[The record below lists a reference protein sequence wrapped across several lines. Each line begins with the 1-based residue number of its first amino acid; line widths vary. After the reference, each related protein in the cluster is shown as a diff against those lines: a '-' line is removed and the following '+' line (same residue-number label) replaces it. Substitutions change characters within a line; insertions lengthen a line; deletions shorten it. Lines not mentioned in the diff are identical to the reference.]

1 LRNESEVRDPIP
13 NYLKE
18 NIIKMK
24 NLRSKIVFVNI
35 LLCIL
40 FWSCHDTSDGHDHD
54 ENGNHVDASE
64 NDPHA
69 HEEEGEDEVALTKE
83 QIQKIGLKYGTFE
96 NRNLQ
101 STLKVN
107 GLLEL
112 PPQNKANV
120 SSMAA
125 GKVTRINVKPGQYV
139 RKGATLA
146 TIQNPDFITWQQE
159 YLEVEGELMF
169 LEKEYVRQMDLVKKK
184 IAPQSGLDKIESERA
199 IAKSK
204 LRGLKSRMK
213 VLNLP
218 IPTAGDSD
226 LKTFMSVLS
235 PLNGF
240 IREIKINTGIFVNPQ
255 QDLFEIVDNHHLHI
269 DFMVFEKD
277 LPYVKKGQLI
287 SFSLQS
293 QAKNVMQAKIFAIG
307 KSIDESN
314 RSISIHA
321 EMVDDQTELIPG
333 MYVEGRIILEDRKVP
348 ALPEE
353 AVALDNGLYYIFV
366 KEEEHGEEVHFK
378 KVPVLKGVSDFGFF
392 EITPLEK
399 LAESAEI
406 VVDGAYFLMAQSKK
420 GEASGGGH
428 TH

>member
-1 LRNESEVRDPIP
+1 
-13 NYLKE
+13 
-18 NIIKMK
+18 MK
-24 NLRSKIVFVNI
+24 NLISKIVFVNV
-35 LLCIL
+35 LLSVL
-40 FWSCHDTSDGHDHD
+40 FWSCHDTSDGHAHD
-54 ENGNHVDASE
+54 ENGNHVDAHEEDS
-64 NDPHA
+64 HTA
-69 HEEEGEDEVALTKE
+69 EEEGGDEVELTKE

-125 GKVTRINVKPGQYV
+125 GKITRINVQPGQYV

-146 TIQNPDFITWQQE
+146 TIQNPDFIEWQQE

-169 LEKEYVRQMDLVKKK
+169 LEKEFVRQMDLVKKE

-199 IAKSK
+199 MAKAK
-204 LRGLKSRMK
+204 IQGLKSRMK
-213 VLNLP
+213 VLGLP

-226 LKTFMSVLS
+226 LKSFLTVKS

-240 IREIKINTGIFVNPQ
+240 VRVIKVNTGIFVNPQ

-277 LPYVKKGQLI
+277 LPFVKKGQMI

-293 QAKNVMQAKIFAIG
+293 QPKNVMQARIFAIG
-307 KSIDESN
+307 KSIDKSN
-314 RSISIHA
+314 RSISVHA
-321 EMVDDQTELIPG
+321 EMVDDKTELIPG

-366 KEEEHGEEVHFK
+366 KEDEHDNEVHFK
-378 KVPVLKGVSDFGFF
+378 KVPVLKGVDDFGFF

-428 TH
+428 SH

>member
-1 LRNESEVRDPIP
+1 MK
-13 NYLKE
+13 YLT
-18 NIIKMK
+18 
-24 NLRSKIVFVNI
+24 SKIIFVNVFLAGI
-35 LLCIL
+35 VLLL
-40 FWSCHDTSDGHDHD
+40 SSCHDTSDGHVHD
-54 ENGNHVDASE
+54 ENGNHLTISTD
-64 NDPHA
+64 DPHS
-69 HEEEGEDEVALTKE
+69 HENEEGGDEVALTKE

-96 NRNLQ
+96 KRNLQ

-139 RKGATLA
+139 KKGATLA
-146 TIQNPDFITWQQE
+146 IIQNPDFITWQQE

-169 LEKEYVRQMDLVKKK
+169 LEKEYTRQMDLVKKE
-184 IAPQSGLDKIESERA
+184 IAPQSGLDKVTSERV
-199 IAKSK
+199 IAKAK
-204 LRGLKSRMK
+204 LQGLKSRMN
-213 VLNLP
+213 VLGLP
-218 IPTAGDSD
+218 IPSLENSD
-226 LKTFMSVLS
+226 LKTFLAVKS

-240 IREIKINTGIFVNPQ
+240 VREIKVNTGIFVDPQ

-277 LPYVKKGQLI
+277 LPYVKKGQVI

-293 QAKNVMQAKIFAIG
+293 QPKNVMEAKIFALG

-314 RSISIHA
+314 RSISVHA
-321 EMVDDQTELIPG
+321 EMVDDKTELIPG

-348 ALPEE
+348 SLPEE
-353 AVALDNGLYYIFV
+353 AVALDNGLYYVFV
-366 KEEEHGEEVHFK
+366 KEEDHEDEVHFK
-378 KVPVLKGVSDFGFF
+378 KVPVLKGVTDFGYF
-392 EITPLEK
+392 EITPLEELEETAK
-399 LAESAEI
+399 I

-428 TH
+428 SH

>member
-1 LRNESEVRDPIP
+1 
-13 NYLKE
+13 
-18 NIIKMK
+18 MK
-24 NLRSKIVFVNI
+24 NFILKIIFVNI
-35 LLCIL
+35 LLGIL
-40 FWSCHDTSDGHDHD
+40 LSSCHDTSDGHTHD
-54 ENGNHVDASE
+54 ENGHQI
-64 NDPHA
+64 DPHEEDSHEHE
-69 HEEEGEDEVALTKE
+69 HEEEVELTKE
-83 QIQKIGLKYGTFE
+83 QIQKIGLKYGTFQD
-96 NRNLQ
+96 RNLR

-120 SSMAA
+120 SSMAP
-125 GKVTRINVKPGQYV
+125 GKITRINVKPGQYV
-139 RKGATLA
+139 RKGALLA
-146 TIQNPDFITWQQE
+146 TIQNPEFITWQQE

-169 LEKEYVRQMDLVKKK
+169 LEKEYVRQVDLVRRE
-184 IAPQSGLDKIESERA
+184 IAPQSGLDKITSERA
-199 IAKSK
+199 IAKAK
-204 LRGLKSRMK
+204 LQGLKSRMK

-218 IPTAGDSD
+218 TPTAGDSD
-226 LKTFMSVLS
+226 LKTFINVLS

-240 IREIKINTGIFVNPQ
+240 IREIKINTGIFVDPQ

-287 SFSLQS
+287 NFSLQS
-293 QAKNVMQAKIFAIG
+293 QPKNVLQAKIFAIG

-314 RSISIHA
+314 RSISVHA
-321 EMVDDQTELIPG
+321 EMVDDKTELIPG

-366 KEEEHGEEVHFK
+366 KEEEHDDEVHFK
-378 KVPVLKGVSDFGFF
+378 KIPVLKGGSDFGFF

-399 LAESAEI
+399 IEATEEI

-420 GEASGGGH
+420 GDESGGGH
-428 TH
+428 HH

>member
-1 LRNESEVRDPIP
+1 
-13 NYLKE
+13 
-18 NIIKMK
+18 MK
-24 NLRSKIVFVNI
+24 DLISKITLMNLIVLVV
-35 LLCIL
+35 L
-40 FWSCHDTSDGHDHD
+40 FLFSSCDTNDASDNHEGHDH
-54 ENGNHVDASE
+54 ETETSE
-64 NDPHA
+64 EDDHMD
-69 HEEEGEDEVALTKE
+69 HEEGGSDEVELTKE
-83 QIQKIGLKYGTFE
+83 QIQKVGLKYGTFE

-139 RKGATLA
+139 KKGATLA
-146 TIQNPDFITWQQE
+146 IIQNPDFITWQQE

-169 LEKEYVRQMDLVKKK
+169 LEKEYIRQMDLVKRE
-184 IAPQSGLDKIESERA
+184 IAPQSGLDKVTSQRA
-199 IAKSK
+199 IAKAK
-204 LRGLKSRMK
+204 LQGLKSQMN
-213 VLNLP
+213 VLGLP
-218 IPTAGDSD
+218 IPTVETTE
-226 LKTFMSVLS
+226 LKTYLTVRS

-240 IREIKINTGIFVNPQ
+240 VREIKVNTGIFVDPQ

-293 QAKNVMQAKIFAIG
+293 QPKNVMEAKIFALG
-307 KSIDESN
+307 KSIDKSN

-321 EMVDDQTELIPG
+321 EMIDDKTELIPG

-366 KEEEHGEEVHFK
+366 KEDEHDDEVHFK
-378 KVPVLKGVSDFGFF
+378 KVPVLKGVSDFGYF

-399 LAESAEI
+399 LEESAEI
-406 VVDGAYFLMAQSKK
+406 VVEGAYFLMAQSKK
-420 GEASGGGH
+420 GEESGGGH
-428 TH
+428 HH

>member
-1 LRNESEVRDPIP
+1 
-13 NYLKE
+13 
-18 NIIKMK
+18 MK
-24 NLRSKIVFVNI
+24 NLILKIIFVNI
-35 LLCIL
+35 LASALGVL
-40 FWSCHDTSDGHDHD
+40 FWSCHDTSDGHAHD
-54 ENGNHVDASE
+54 ENGNHVDVHEDDA
-64 NDPHA
+64 HA
-69 HEEEGEDEVALTKE
+69 HEEEVEDEVGLTKE

-125 GKVTRINVKPGQYV
+125 GKITKINVKPGQYV
-139 RKGATLA
+139 RKGAPLA
-146 TIQNPDFITWQQE
+146 TIQNPDFIAWQQE

-169 LEKEYVRQMDLVKKK
+169 LEKEYNRQLDLVQKE

-199 IAKSK
+199 IAKAK
-204 LRGLKSRMK
+204 TQGLKSRMK
-213 VLNLP
+213 VLGLP
-218 IPTAGDSD
+218 IPSAENAEF
-226 LKTFMSVLS
+226 KTVLTVRS

-240 IREIKINTGIFVNPQ
+240 VREIKINTGIFVNPQ

-293 QAKNVMQAKIFAIG
+293 QPKNVMQAKIFAIG
-307 KSIDESN
+307 KSIDKSN
-314 RSISIHA
+314 RSISVHA
-321 EMVDDQTELIPG
+321 EMVDDKTELIPG

-366 KEEEHGEEVHFK
+366 KEDEHDDEVHFK
-378 KVPVLKGVSDFGFF
+378 KVPVLKGVTDFGFF

-399 LAESAEI
+399 LDESAEI

>member
-1 LRNESEVRDPIP
+1 MRMKKVTLKIFIINVLFGVLFLRCQE
-13 NYLKE
+13 
-18 NIIKMK
+18 
-24 NLRSKIVFVNI
+24 RSDKHSHDVNI
-35 LLCIL
+35 
-40 FWSCHDTSDGHDHD
+40 
-54 ENGNHVDASE
+54 NHVDTPKADS
-64 NDPHA
+64 HA
-69 HEEEGEDEVALTKE
+69 DEEEGGEEVELTKV
-83 QIQKIGLKYGTFE
+83 QIKKIGLKYGSFE

-125 GKVTRINVKPGQYV
+125 GKVTKINVKPGQYV

-146 TIQNPDFITWQQE
+146 TIQNPDFIIWQQE

-169 LEKEYVRQMDLVKKK
+169 LEKEFVRQMDLVKKE
-184 IAPQSGLDKIESERA
+184 IAPQSGLDKITSERA
-199 IAKSK
+199 IAKAK
-204 LRGLKSRMK
+204 LQGLRSRMK
-213 VLNLP
+213 VLGLP
-218 IPTAGDSD
+218 IPTSGGSD
-226 LKTFMSVLS
+226 LRTFMNVLS

-240 IREIKINTGIFVNPQ
+240 IREIKINTGIYVDPQ
-255 QDLFEIVDNHHLHI
+255 HDLFEIVDNHHLHI

-293 QAKNVMQAKIFAIG
+293 QPKNVMQAKIFAIG

-314 RSISIHA
+314 RSISVHA
-321 EMVDDQTELIPG
+321 EIVEDKTELIPG

-348 ALPEE
+348 SLPEE

-366 KEEEHGEEVHFK
+366 KEEEHDDEVHFEK
-378 KVPVLKGVSDFGFF
+378 IPVLKGVSDFGFF
-392 EITPLEK
+392 EITPLKK
-399 LAESAEI
+399 LAASDKI
-406 VVDGAYFLMAQSKK
+406 VIDGAYFLMAQSKK
-420 GEASGGGH
+420 GDESGGGH
-428 TH
+428 HH

>member
-1 LRNESEVRDPIP
+1 
-13 NYLKE
+13 
-18 NIIKMK
+18 M
-24 NLRSKIVFVNI
+24 
-35 LLCIL
+35 LLFFL
-40 FWSCHDTSDGHDHD
+40 VSSCHDTSDGHAHD
-54 ENGNHVDASE
+54 EHGNHVETPAD
-64 NDPHA
+64 DPHA
-69 HEEEGEDEVALTKE
+69 HEEEEGEDEVVLTKE
-83 QIQKIGLKYGTFE
+83 QIQKIALKYGTFE

-169 LEKEYVRQMDLVKKK
+169 LEKEYLRQMDLVKKK
-184 IAPQSGLDKIESERA
+184 IAPQNGLDKIESERA

-226 LKTFMSVLS
+226 LITFMSVLS

-240 IREIKINTGIFVNPQ
+240 IRDIKINTGIFVNPQ

-277 LPYVKKGQLI
+277 LLFVKKGQKI

-293 QAKNVMQAKIFAIG
+293 QPKNVMEAKIFAIG

-314 RSISIHA
+314 RSISVHA

-366 KEEEHGEEVHFK
+366 KEKEHGEKVHFK

-420 GEASGGGH
+420 GEARGGGH

>member
-1 LRNESEVRDPIP
+1 
-13 NYLKE
+13 
-18 NIIKMK
+18 MK
-24 NLRSKIVFVNI
+24 NLILKIIFVNI
-35 LLCIL
+35 LLSVFL
-40 FWSCHDTSDGHDHD
+40 WSCHDSSDGHAHD
-54 ENGNHVDASE
+54 ANGNHITTPQD
-64 NDPHA
+64 DPHA
-69 HEEEGEDEVALTKE
+69 HEEEAEDEVELTKE

-125 GKVTRINVKPGQYV
+125 GKITKINVKPGQYV
-139 RKGATLA
+139 KKGATLA

-159 YLEVEGELMF
+159 YLEVKGELMF
-169 LEKEYVRQMDLVKKK
+169 LEKEYTRQMDLVQKE

-199 IAKSK
+199 VAKAK
-204 LRGLKSRMK
+204 IQGLKSRMK
-213 VLNLP
+213 VLGLP
-218 IPTAGDSD
+218 IPSAENPD
-226 LKTFMSVLS
+226 LITLLTVRS

-240 IREIKINTGIFVNPQ
+240 VREIKINTGIFVSPE

-277 LPYVKKGQLI
+277 LPFVKKGQLI

-293 QAKNVMQAKIFAIG
+293 QPKNVMKAKIFAIG

-314 RSISIHA
+314 RSISVHA
-321 EMVDDQTELIPG
+321 EMVDDKTELIPG

-366 KEEEHGEEVHFK
+366 KEEEHDDEVHFK
-378 KVPVLKGVSDFGFF
+378 KVPVLKGVTDFGFF

-399 LAESAEI
+399 LKESAEI

>member
-1 LRNESEVRDPIP
+1 
-13 NYLKE
+13 
-18 NIIKMK
+18 MK
-24 NLRSKIVFVNI
+24 NLISKIVFVNI
-35 LLCIL
+35 LLSVL
-40 FWSCHDTSDGHDHD
+40 FWSCHDNTDGHVHD
-54 ENGNHVDASE
+54 ENGNHVEAAE
-64 NDPHA
+64 ADPHE
-69 HEEEGEDEVALTKE
+69 HEEEGGEEVELTKE
-83 QIQKIGLKYGTFE
+83 QIKKIGLKYGNFE

-101 STLKVN
+101 SSLKVN

-120 SSMAA
+120 SSMVA
-125 GKVTRINVKPGQYV
+125 GKVTKINVKPGQYV

-169 LEKEYVRQMDLVKKK
+169 LEKEYVRQIDLVKKE
-184 IAPQSGLDKIESERA
+184 IAPQSGLDKITSERA
-199 IAKSK
+199 IAKAK
-204 LRGLKSRMK
+204 LQGLKSRMK

-218 IPTAGDSD
+218 IPTAGDAD
-226 LKTFMSVLS
+226 LKTFLSIVS

-240 IREIKINTGIFVNPQ
+240 VREIKINTGIFVNPQ

-277 LPYVKKGQLI
+277 LPFVKEGQMI

-293 QAKNVMQAKIFAIG
+293 QPKNVMHAKIFAIG
-307 KSIDESN
+307 KSIDKSN
-314 RSISIHA
+314 RSISVHA
-321 EMVDDQTELIPG
+321 EMVDDKTELIPG

-366 KEEEHGEEVHFK
+366 KEEEHDDEVHFK
-378 KVPVLKGVSDFGFF
+378 KVPVLKGVTDFGFF

-399 LAESAEI
+399 LEESAEI